1 MKKILSLLLVM
12 LLALSF
18 GACSNEKAGSGSDGF
33 IVKNEDSVELGA
45 LEKELDPAQVYE
57 NLTYTPEM
65 FFGDYKVRG
74 GREAEE
80 EYAKN
85 AEHSVSFIDG
95 EERELTVLPIGF
107 KAGKNNLTHKISFV
121 EEYDWAQV
129 SFMRKL
135 SDGDHVL
142 DYFYCAYSVE
152 GKKLIV
158 KPLDEFKVDD
168 AANKI
173 TYTFSD
179 VVWEYDFAFEGR
191 KLTLSKGGNSIELD
205 GCIDPYGEYDY
216 FHTNGYLSEG
226 SKSIDGIINV
236 DFLYDAEDGYK
247 YIYFMTADGERAY
260 DSIAKIQENGLFT
273 FTVALEESQK
283 TYQYVYFFCDD
294 DGLVLTDG
302 ENTYY
307 YNADSDEYNKRE
319 LNKYTSE
326 EQAGALEGM
335 DGDKITEVVEKKN
348 DLLSDLAQAFEAEG
362 IKITVDKNNGEL
374 AVDSS
379 VLFGGDSAE
388 LTAEGKTFLNKFLNV
403 YTSVVFSE
411 KYNGFVSKTM
421 VEGHT
426 APLQGSTYE
435 SGLPLSQERADNVKN
450 YCLSEE
456 TGVDTIMLAST
467 LEAVGLSNSR
477 PITDDDGN
485 VDKAASRRV
494 SFRFII
500 NIQ

>member
-1 MKKILSLLLVM
+1 MKKVLSILLVM
-12 LLALSF
+12 LLVLSF
-18 GACSNEKAGSGSDGF
+18 VACSNEKAGSGSDEF
-33 IVKNEDSVELGA
+33 VVKNEDSVELGTP
-45 LEKELDPAQVYE
+45 EKELNPAKVYE
-57 NLTYTPEM
+57 NLTYTSEM
-65 FFGDYKVRG
+65 FYGDYKVRG
-74 GREAEE
+74 GREAEL

-85 AEHSVSFIDG
+85 AQHSVSVIDG

-107 KAGKNNLTHKISFV
+107 KAGKNNLAHKISFV

-129 SFMRKL
+129 SFMRKV
-135 SDGDHVL
+135 SGGDHVL

-152 GKKLIV
+152 GNKLVV
-158 KPLDEFKVDD
+158 KPLDEFSVDD
-168 AANKI
+168 TANKI

-191 KLTLSKGGNSIELD
+191 KLTLSDGENSVELD
-205 GCIDPYGEYDY
+205 GGVDAYAEYDY

-226 SKSIDGIINV
+226 SKSIDGIINIEM
-236 DFLYDAEDGYK
+236 LYDAEDGYK
-247 YIYFMTADGERAY
+247 HIFFMTADGERAT
-260 DSIAKIQENGLFT
+260 DSIGKIQENGLFT
-273 FTVALEESQK
+273 FTVSLEESEK
-283 TYQYVYFFCDD
+283 TYQYVYFWCDD

-326 EQAGALEGM
+326 EQAGTLEGM

-348 DLLSDLAQAFEAEG
+348 DLLTDLAEAFEAEG

-388 LTAEGKTFLNKFLNV
+388 LTSAGKTFLNKFLKV
-403 YTSVVFSE
+403 YTSIVFSE
-411 KYNGFVSKTM
+411 KYNGFVSKTL

-456 TGVDTIMLAST
+456 TGVDTTMLASS
-467 LEAVGLSNSR
+467 LEAVGMSNSK
-477 PITDDDGN
+477 PITDANGN
-485 VDKAASRRV
+485 VDKTASRRV